1 MQREQAEVIKVV
13 KALSYLLKQLDPDGI
28 EVVCTSSPGT
38 IERLKTATDIENF
51 INKEFRSGYDAN
63 CAIEI
68 ALDGVLE
75 TVRAKYLKQ
84 YRRSRLSRVSTFT
97 NSRPPT
103 ISIFVFTNGM
113 WDHSETGTCGAENPI
128 RGLMNEMIL
137 QRVPRTRVCF
147 QFVRFGDSAVGKRR
161 LQFLDDELGKISP
174 EQK

>member
-13 KALSYLLKQLDPDGI
+13 KALSYLLKHLDPDGI
-28 EVVCTSSPGT
+28 EVVCTSSPG
-38 IERLKTATDIENF
+38 IIKRLKTATDIKNF

-63 CAIEI
+63 CAIEV
-68 ALDGVLE
+68 ALDVVLE
-75 TVRAKYLKQ
+75 TVRAKYLEQ
-84 YRRSRLSRVSTFT
+84 PRGSRLSRVPTFST
-97 NSRPPT
+97 SRSPT
-103 ISIFVFTNGM
+103 ISIFVFTSGK